1 DFESIIVDA
10 NADAYPK
17 LLFRRYLRA
26 FFNPCDIK
34 PTGLISSKLSQSC
47 IINMRQPYAMS
58 EERFKGEVLTGHKE
72 PTVEVPFEPELV
84 WGISPKPIRPG
95 RRGYAVRGS
104 LNGFE
109 FESCIVSR
117 MNKFYLLVDDQ
128 PRRAAGVL
136 PGDIVNVTVEPMSQ
150 EKPEAS
156 TDP

>member
-1 DFESIIVDA
+1 
-10 NADAYPK
+10 
-17 LLFRRYLRA
+17 
-26 FFNPCDIK
+26 
-34 PTGLISSKLSQSC
+34 
-47 IINMRQPYAMS
+47 MS

-72 PTVEVPFEPELV
+72 PAVEVPFDPELV
-84 WGISPKPIRPG
+84 WGISQKPIRPG

-136 PGDIVNVTVEPMSQ
+136 VGDIVNVTLEPVSG
-150 EKPEAS
+150 EKPAEKAEAAEPEATEPEAVEIEAAEAEEPKPATKRKRS
-156 TDP
+156 TKK